1 MLGEL
6 RISMKQP
13 FIKAMILMTVIAMDL
28 LTGMEFD
35 LFVPSFPELQSH
47 FNLTP
52 SWTEALLSVNF
63 IGYFT
68 SLIFLGDLSD
78 RYGRKPIILLGLI
91 IFTVGSILCL
101 WPTSYDFLLAGRF
114 LQGVGV
120 AAPAILS
127 FLIIADS
134 YPLKE
139 QQYLIAILNG
149 SLNLAAGAAPVIG
162 SYITLYFHW
171 QGNFTVLFIMG
182 LVALSMTLIFIP
194 SHEASQNNEALSMR
208 GLRGYMVLFNSKP
221 LMLLMTN
228 ILFLFVPY
236 WIFVGMSPLLYLKDF
251 GVSLSHF
258 GYYQGVL
265 AVTFALG
272 SILFGLII
280 KNIYY
285 EHKNILRLAMCIL
298 FVSLIIISIVTWLD
312 KPEPLLITLAFLPFI
327 IGQIIPSNILY
338 PLCLNFM
345 PHAKA
350 RISAIIQGGR
360 LVLTSI
366 GLQIAGYFYVGSF
379 QNIGIILVSFI
390 LVGVIT
396 LYFVINNRKLMEIV

>member
-1 MLGEL
+1 
-6 RISMKQP
+6 
-13 FIKAMILMTVIAMDL
+13 MDL

-47 FNLTP
+47 FHLTP
-52 SWTEALLSVNF
+52 SWVEALLSANF
-63 IGYFT
+63 IGYFI
-68 SLIFLGDLSD
+68 SLVFLGDLSD
-78 RYGRKPIILLGLI
+78 RYGRKPIILLGLVTFVI
-91 IFTVGSILCL
+91 GSLLCL
-101 WPTSYDFLLAGRF
+101 WPPSYEYLLAGRF

-139 QQYLIAILNG
+139 QQFLMAILNG
-149 SLNLAAGAAPVIG
+149 SLNLAAGVAPVIG
-162 SYITLYFHW
+162 SYVTLYFHW
-171 QGNFTVLFIMG
+171 QGNFAVLLMMG
-182 LVALSMTLIFIP
+182 LAVLIMTLFFIP
-194 SHEASQNNEALSMR
+194 SHTLPQHSEALSMR
-208 GLRGYMVLFNSKP
+208 GLRGYVTLFKSRP
-221 LMLLMTN
+221 LVLLMAN
-228 ILFLFVPY
+228 LLFLFVPY
-236 WIFVGMSPLLYLKDF
+236 WIFVGMSPLLYMKDL

-285 EHKNILRLAMCIL
+285 EHKSILRLAMCIL
-298 FVSLIIISIVTWLD
+298 IASLAIISIATWLD
-312 KPEPLLITLAFLPFI
+312 KPGPLLITLAFLPFI

-338 PLCLNFM
+338 PLCLNFI

-350 RISAIIQGGR
+350 RVSAIIQGGR
-360 LVLTSI
+360 LILTSI

-379 QNIGIILVSFI
+379 QNIGIILISFI

-396 LYFVINNRKLMEIV
+396 LFYVINNRLLMETV

>member
-1 MLGEL
+1 MVL
-6 RISMKQP
+6 I
-13 FIKAMILMTVIAMDL
+13 TVITMDL

-52 SWTEALLSVNF
+52 SWVEALLSANF
-63 IGYFT
+63 IGYFM

-78 RYGRKPIILLGLI
+78 RYGRKPIIVLGLI
-91 IFTVGSILCL
+91 IFILGSMLCL
-101 WPTSYDFLLAGRF
+101 WPPSYEFLLVGRF

-134 YPLKE
+134 YPVKE
-139 QQYLIAILNG
+139 QQYLMAILNG
-149 SLNLAAGAAPVIG
+149 SLNLAAGIAPVIG
-162 SYITLYFHW
+162 SYVTLYFHW
-171 QGNFTVLFIMG
+171 QGNFTVLLLMGIMV
-182 LVALSMTLIFIP
+182 LCMTFLFIP
-194 SHEASQNNEALSMR
+194 SHAAPLHREALS
-208 GLRGYMVLFNSKP
+208 LRGIRGYISLFRSRP
-221 LMLLMTN
+221 LVLLMTN
-228 ILFLFVPY
+228 LLFLFVPY
-236 WIFVGMSPLLYLKDF
+236 WIFVGMSPLLYIKGF

-258 GYYQGVL
+258 GYYQGIL
-265 AVTFALG
+265 AIVFALG

-280 KNIYY
+280 KNINYDNR
-285 EHKNILRLAMCIL
+285 NILRFGNII
-298 FVSLIIISIVTWLD
+298 LIISLMI
-312 KPEPLLITLAFLPFI
+312 LLIATYLETSNPLIVTLAFLPFI

-338 PLCLNFM
+338 PICINFI

-350 RISAIIQGGR
+350 RVSALIQGGR

-379 QNIGIILVSFI
+379 QNIGIILISVI
-390 LVGVIT
+390 MLGIIT
-396 LYFVINNRKLMEIV
+396 LYFVIHNQALMGENISRR